1 MVAGGGAC
9 GIDGD
14 LARQSRMG
22 SSRPGENAPPNR
34 AAEDFLPFTHPL
46 SWTDPGQADRDEV
59 SNLFSRPDSCNVWAP
74 RNKMCA

>member
-1 MVAGGGAC
+1 VVRVEST
-9 GIDGD
+9 GIWRGNPEWGLPD
-14 LARQSRMG
+14 LVS
-22 SSRPGENAPPNR
+22 APPNR